1 MIIAD
6 VIPRLF
12 KEYIEMG
19 YTALEV
25 YQSIEFEAKQSL
37 LQHNKKDKKCIVK
50 N

>member
-12 KEYIEMG
+12 KNYLEMG
-19 YTALEV
+19 YTALEI

-37 LQHNKKDKKCIVK
+37 LKHNKKDKK
-50 N
+50 